1 MLHGRMNSTPSP
13 ESADD
18 AEIAVCAA
26 MTPELVA
33 ALDRYIAGEQ
43 PTMTRPEALRAAFR
57 DWATGRGLVESADEG
72 LKPGELNA
80 SNDG

>member
-1 MLHGRMNSTPSP
+1 MSSRSSP
-13 ESADD
+13 EIGDD
-18 AEIAVCAA
+18 GTAVEVCAA
-26 MTPELVA
+26 MSPDLIA